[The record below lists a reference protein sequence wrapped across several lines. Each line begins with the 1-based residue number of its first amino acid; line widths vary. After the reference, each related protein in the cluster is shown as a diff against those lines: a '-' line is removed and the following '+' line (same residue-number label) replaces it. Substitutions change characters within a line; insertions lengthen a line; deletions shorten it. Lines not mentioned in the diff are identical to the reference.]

1 MAHDGLVYQSSSSTA
16 AEAVIQ
22 RTIEGI
28 QMLMDPQYNNNN
40 NNNNSQR
47 LRDKEEEGQSSVASS
62 SVIEINP
69 VAKRHWELQIEILQ
83 DSPRDADKLKA
94 ILKVKGKEYE
104 KATDSEEIERLVTG
118 IEMLKFVL
126 FLVM

>member
-1 MAHDGLVYQSSSSTA
+1 MVHDGLVYQSPSSTA
-16 AEAVIQ
+16 EEAVIQ

-28 QMLMDPQYNNNN
+28 QMLMNPQY

-47 LRDKEEEGQSSVASS
+47 LRDKEEGQSSTAASS
-62 SVIEINP
+62 SLIEINP
-69 VAKRHWELQIEILQ
+69 VAKRHWELQIQILQ

-94 ILKVKGKEYE
+94 ILEVKEKEHE
-104 KATDSEEIERLVTG
+104 KATDSEEIERLVTE
-118 IEMLKFVL
+118 IEMFKFVL